1 MSTVGDGWPP
11 KNVLVR
17 DTKQVAR
24 VELSSM
30 DVDHVVSLHE
40 AIPGLDEVDWWITLG
55 GVDTIQAEG
64 GHISMDEGVS
74 QGVSGRTNPRNRL
87 SARYSV

>member
-1 MSTVGDGWPP
+1 MVSTPP
-11 KNVLVR
+11 SR

-55 GVDTIQAEG
+55 GVDTYWKVRPAPPVWCHEP
-64 GHISMDEGVS
+64 
-74 QGVSGRTNPRNRL
+74 GRFSVASHRQ
-87 SARYSV
+87 RYS